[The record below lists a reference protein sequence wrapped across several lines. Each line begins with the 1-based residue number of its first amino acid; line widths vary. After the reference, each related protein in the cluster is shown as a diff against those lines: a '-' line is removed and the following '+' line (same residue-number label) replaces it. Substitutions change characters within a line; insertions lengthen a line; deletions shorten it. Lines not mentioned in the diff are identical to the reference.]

1 MNRSIDDLVA
11 NPHHHFNDPHEVLR
25 ESDLSLED
33 KRRILESWKFDAQR
47 LAESTAENMTGGEQ
61 SDLREISKTLV
72 ELKTLEETPVIVT
85 RRARGGGIRSALF
98 LGALLGAAAGLV
110 IAAMVGVPPAGWSA
124 SIGLVAFSGLVGA
137 LFGGVAAVIRN
148 AVRA

>member
-1 MNRSIDDLVA
+1 MDRRIDDLVA
-11 NPHHHFNDPHEVLR
+11 NPHRHFGDPREVLS
-25 ESDLSLED
+25 ESDLSFAD

-47 LAESTAENMTGGEQ
+47 LAESTAENMSGGEQ

-72 ELKTLEETPVIVT
+72 ELKMLEETPVIVT
-85 RRARGGGIRSALF
+85 RRARGGGIRSALI
-98 LGALLGAAAGLV
+98 LGALVGAAGGLIV
-110 IAAMVGVPPAGWSA
+110 AAMVGVPPAGWSA
-124 SIGLVAFSGLVGA
+124 SIGLVVFSGLLGA